1 MQILKDSFKRGP
13 ISAVASFLAFFT
25 MWLMTPGLMRTAL
38 SLALVATAATGSDA
52 GSGRLVVIL
61 RLVPGLGSSGLG
73 LSFLNV
79 CCHVRLSATSLEVR
93 YCDIGGWSDPGGGDT
108 DTSLPSPSQL

>member
-1 MQILKDSFKRGP
+1 
-13 ISAVASFLAFFT
+13 
-25 MWLMTPGLMRTAL
+25 MTPGSRTAL
-38 SLALVATAATGSDA
+38 TWALVATAEEA
-52 GSGRLVVIL
+52 GSGRLVRIW

-93 YCDIGGWSDPGGGDT
+93 Y
-108 DTSLPSPSQL
+108 